1 MQSMKYLGY
10 DIDSSKRL
18 EEVFKDAKKGIID
31 IDEDVILKAIQT
43 NKEAFKSFIGE
54 RIDNDKE
61 LKKLLESHKYDQ
73 DVGFVSATQE
83 FSKDYINKTGLK
95 DSHDDFVVEMEKVK
109 KSWFAE
115 QEETMR
121 RIKQK
126 NTLEDWLK
134 YNNGYTADA
143 AKSINQEKQYNTNPK
158 KWTEDHMKDIDSYV
172 LMKGVKKPNYLR
184 YSEASSAI
192 EEFIEVCKMMYLG
205 EKYTNACKANFM
217 DFMSQDKEFV
227 TKAVV
232 TIREMVNYVLFKSY
246 IWETVSSSLRADW
259 RETLKTEGYE
269 YVCEVFPEIK
279 THTIKKAMMK

>member
-1 MQSMKYLGY
+1 MKYLGY

-109 KSWFAE
+109 KS
-115 QEETMR
+115 
-121 RIKQK
+121 
-126 NTLEDWLK
+126 
-134 YNNGYTADA
+134 
-143 AKSINQEKQYNTNPK
+143 
-158 KWTEDHMKDIDSYV
+158 
-172 LMKGVKKPNYLR
+172 
-184 YSEASSAI
+184 
-192 EEFIEVCKMMYLG
+192 
-205 EKYTNACKANFM
+205 
-217 DFMSQDKEFV
+217 
-227 TKAVV
+227 
-232 TIREMVNYVLFKSY
+232 
-246 IWETVSSSLRADW
+246 
-259 RETLKTEGYE
+259 
-269 YVCEVFPEIK
+269 
-279 THTIKKAMMK
+279 